1 MARNNLYVTL
11 IGKLEKSL
19 STLTE
24 GTLLPP
30 EQTLAERYHV
40 SKPTLRRALAELAE
54 RKLIEKKNGIGS
66 VVAGSTKVISRELIF
81 LCHDVVFFAESL
93 KRFSASAADRNYLSS
108 IIPLCGDAKSQ
119 ERIIATAISR
129 NPAGV
134 VIYADPG
141 MQSLSAYSHLAR
153 CGIPVLFLIRLP
165 EGVRGNLLTF
175 GNADGIT
182 GIVLR
187 FYREGCRHF
196 ALYGGEQIN
205 PLAAIER
212 RHGFLEGLRKCRLK
226 LREELICTRENS
238 EEERNRFFELFR
250 DPEKRPDA
258 VCCLNDIC
266 AGEFIRIMRRRGIP
280 LDGIRLSGFDHAPLI
295 TFLPHELL
303 TVEPPMAELGDCA
316 AELLIRQIENPEFGF
331 MQKKLASKLIFIRPD

>member
-1 MARNNLYVTL
+1 MARNNIYQTL
-11 IGKLEKSL
+11 IGKLEKTL
-19 STLTE
+19 SGMAE
-24 GTLLPP
+24 GTLLPS
-30 EQTLAERYHV
+30 EQELADRFGV

-54 RKLIEKKNGIGS
+54 RRLIEKKNGIGS

-93 KRFSASAADRNYLSS
+93 KRFSAAAADRNYLSS
-108 IIPLCGDAKSQ
+108 IIPLCGDTRSQ

-129 NPAGV
+129 NPAGLV
-134 VIYADPG
+134 VYADPG
-141 MQSLSAYSHLAR
+141 MKALNAYSHLAS

-175 GNADGIT
+175 ENADGIT

-187 FYREGCRHF
+187 FYDEGCRHF
-196 ALYGGEQIN
+196 ALYGNEHIN

-212 RHGFLEGLRKCRLK
+212 KHGFLEGLRKCRLK

-238 EEERNRFFELFR
+238 EEERMRFFELFR
-250 DPEKRPDA
+250 NPEKRPDA
-258 VCCLNDIC
+258 VCCLNDTC
-266 AGEFIRIMRRRGIP
+266 AGDFIRIMRRMKID
-280 LDGIRLSGFDHAPLI
+280 LAGIRLSGFDHAPLI

-316 AELLIRQIENPEFGF
+316 AELLIRQIENPVFGF
-331 MQKKLASKLIFIRPD
+331 TRKKLASKLISIKPD